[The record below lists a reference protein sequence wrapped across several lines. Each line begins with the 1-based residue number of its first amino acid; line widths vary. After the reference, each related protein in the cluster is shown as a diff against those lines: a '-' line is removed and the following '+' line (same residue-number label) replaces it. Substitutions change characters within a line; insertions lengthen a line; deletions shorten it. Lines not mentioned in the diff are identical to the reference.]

1 MMLTSYTA
9 VKYCL
14 FCCKIHKVLLL
25 VLSFMIDNHA
35 FHCFCKCF
43 TVKSYNMKGIFLA
56 ENRQLLGAVNGIDVL
71 LQCLSV
77 SYSSS

>member
-1 MMLTSYTA
+1 
-9 VKYCL
+9 
-14 FCCKIHKVLLL
+14 
-25 VLSFMIDNHA
+25 
-35 FHCFCKCF
+35 
-43 TVKSYNMKGIFLA
+43 MKGIFLA